1 MSTPT
6 STTTSIVRRD
16 LAPTTRTAQ
25 TVEPATLVAD
35 TAELRDGLK
44 DTTMRATKLH
54 HSAEELHLAQTT
66 RQLEASAPVDLLD
79 ALADELLFPWSLLAR
94 VVGVSPTAVRKWR
107 RGDTVSPGHHHRLAE
122 FLAFCRTLQ
131 HRDPRIDDVPRWL
144 EMPVDARSDVSR
156 LDLFLAGTRTG
167 LLDLA
172 SARRTGE
179 HLLDVEAEGW
189 RERAAT
195 TSRFDVLVHEDG
207 TTSLVPRSEAAPSA
221 D

>member
-1 MSTPT
+1 MSTQ
-6 STTTSIVRRD
+6 TSIVRREF
-16 LAPTTRTAQ
+16 APTTRTEQ
-25 TVEPATLVAD
+25 TVEPARLVAD
-35 TAELRDGLK
+35 TAELRDDL
-44 DTTMRATKLH
+44 DATTIQATQLH
-54 HSAEELHLAQTT
+54 HSAEELHLAQAT
-66 RQLEASAPVDLLD
+66 RQLEASRPVDLLD

-107 RGDTVSPGHHHRLAE
+107 RGETVTPGHHHRLAE

-179 HLLDVEAEGW
+179 DLLDEEAEGW

-195 TSRFDVLVHEDG
+195 TRRFDVLVHEDG
-207 TTSLVPRSEAAPSA
+207 TTSLVPRAEAAPSA
-221 D
+221 G

>member
-6 STTTSIVRRD
+6 SIVRREF
-16 LAPTTRTAQ
+16 APTTRTAQ
-25 TVEPATLVAD
+25 TVEPAWLVAE
-35 TAELRDGLK
+35 TAELRDDLDK
-44 DTTMRATKLH
+44 TTSQATQLH
-54 HSAEELHLAQTT
+54 HTAEELHLAQTT
-66 RQLEASAPVDLLD
+66 RQLEASPPVDLLD

-107 RGDTVSPGHHHRLAE
+107 RGETVTPGHHHRLAE

-131 HRDPRIDDVPRWL
+131 HRDPRIDDVPRWF
-144 EMPVDARSDVSR
+144 EMPVDARSDITR

-167 LLDLA
+167 LLELA
-172 SARRTGE
+172 GARRTGAD
-179 HLLDVEAEGW
+179 LLDEDAEGW

-195 TSRFDVLVHEDG
+195 TRRFGVLVHEDG
-207 TTSLVPRSEAAPSA
+207 TTSLVPRLEAAPSA

>member
-6 STTTSIVRRD
+6 SIVRHD
-16 LAPTTRTAQ
+16 LAPTTKTAQ
-25 TVEPATLVAD
+25 TIEPARLVAD
-35 TAELRDGLK
+35 TAELRDDLN
-44 DTTMRATKLH
+44 DTTTLATQLH
-54 HSAEELHLAQTT
+54 NNAEGLHLAQET
-66 RQLEASAPVDLLD
+66 RRLEAVSPVDLLD
-79 ALADELLFPWSLLAR
+79 ALADELLFPWSILAR

-107 RGDTVSPGHHHRLAE
+107 RGEAVTPNHHHRLAE

-144 EMPVDARSDVSR
+144 DMPVDTRSDVSR
-156 LDLFLAGTRTG
+156 LDLFLTGTRAG

-179 HLLDVEAEGW
+179 DLLDEEAEGW

-195 TSRFDVLVHEDG
+195 TRRFVVLDHEDG
-207 TTSLVPRSEAAPSA
+207 TTSLVPRPEADSSA
-221 D
+221 G